1 MNSQDSSYHH
11 LSSQQQL
18 QKLKFDVRLRCIRN
32 GHNATDDSID
42 SHANND
48 DSISPIIYKQ
58 VIWQERIDAHPCEG
72 NKRHAAHIFTYTNGR
87 GPTKQNESR
96 EDRLHG
102 RADSCQTMMIMA
114 SISNGNSSS
123 ELVLC
128 EIQSYQSGLIVSTPA
143 LSVIECEDYDEHGNT
158 FLSNRGM
165 EQILN
170 NGERLT
176 TYTLSTNDGSV
187 YEYSVECSLG
197 QHSRAFDHDL
207 LIDKQSD
214 LDEKVLNRRR
224 EAILKDFET
233 SGRLYQDNSDNWSNQ
248 AHIEITSAG
257 GFHHPNTLL
266 SMPFGSSLMIKYRL
280 LKPSPIGD
288 GKVVLKGHT
297 DNAQSF
303 SLISCGI
310 EFIVHFTVAF
320 VIILFVSMHTH

>member
-87 GPTKQNESR
+87 APAKQNESR

-102 RADSCQTMMIMA
+102 RTDSCQTMMIMA

-128 EIQSYQSGLIVSTPA
+128 EIQSHCPPRTDQCT
-143 LSVIECEDYDEHGNT
+143 
-158 FLSNRGM
+158 
-165 EQILN
+165 
-170 NGERLT
+170 
-176 TYTLSTNDGSV
+176 
-187 YEYSVECSLG
+187 
-197 QHSRAFDHDL
+197 
-207 LIDKQSD
+207 
-214 LDEKVLNRRR
+214 
-224 EAILKDFET
+224 
-233 SGRLYQDNSDNWSNQ
+233 
-248 AHIEITSAG
+248 
-257 GFHHPNTLL
+257 NTLL
-266 SMPFGSSLMIKYRL
+266 S
-280 LKPSPIGD
+280 
-288 GKVVLKGHT
+288 
-297 DNAQSF
+297 A
-303 SLISCGI
+303 
-310 EFIVHFTVAF
+310 A
-320 VIILFVSMHTH
+320 